1 MANYSLFDSEYPRSL
16 GSIGYTLPM
25 TKKSESGEKV
35 VDSYSSHNS
44 KDKSATLA
52 EAKF

>member
-1 MANYSLFDSEYPRSL
+1 MADYSLFDSEYSRSL
-16 GSIGYTLPM
+16 GSIGHTLP
-25 TKKSESGEKV
+25 TKSKSGEKV